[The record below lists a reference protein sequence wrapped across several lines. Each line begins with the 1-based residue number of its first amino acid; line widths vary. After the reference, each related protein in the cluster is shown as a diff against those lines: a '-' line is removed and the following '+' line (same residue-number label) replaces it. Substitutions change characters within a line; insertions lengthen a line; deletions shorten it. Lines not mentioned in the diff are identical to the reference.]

1 MRTFIQVF
9 LDTLENRP
17 WLIAGI
23 VGFLLGLLLGLGKT
37 ARAAFPELVKIITG
51 MLKDGKSDTYSTKR
65 AVLLMSGCT
74 MSWAVLILSH
84 AAAGGNQTVVG
95 AMWAVTVPLAGLG
108 GYSYVQGKK
117 AEAQMMAAG
126 LAMGMATPPAPSAA
140 PAAPAV
146 PDPAATP

>member
-1 MRTFIQVF
+1 MRTFMQVF

-23 VGFLLGLLLGLGKT
+23 VGFLLGFLLGLGKT
-37 ARAAFPELVKIITG
+37 AREAFTTLLGVVTG
-51 MLKDGKSDTYSTKR
+51 MLKDQKTGGYSTKR

-84 AAAGGNQTVVG
+84 AAASGNQTVVG

-126 LAMGMATPPAPSAA
+126 LAIGTAA
-140 PAAPAV
+140 PAAPA
-146 PDPAATP
+146 AASATDTP